1 MFAIRPG
8 RAGPPRSLDDML
20 RSRWE
25 DIRKSNNDELKRRE
39 SSGVPL
45 DDGGGPLEEIGE
57 YESNDEYSNLFV
69 TIRSVSR
76 REVMETDIRIKEI
89 SESVKTTE
97 EAVEKLR
104 SDLETFDAM
113 KEFCKVAIVRVDGF
127 EDDDG
132 NFSIVGDPGLSSEQV
147 NFLDECNLL
156 FPLFACAKSFQY
168 LEAEE
173 KKLYGLRAPSIYP
186 TPRSIAV
193 NAESLGESFSVVT
206 EAPEV
211 NGSKVRG
218 TRDQPVHG
226 GYPSDTIG
234 SGTVSS
240 FTEAPKGS

>member
-25 DIRKSNNDELKRRE
+25 DIRKNNNDELKRRMT
-39 SSGVPL
+39 SGVPL
-45 DDGGGPLEEIGE
+45 DDGDGPIEEIGE
-57 YESNDEYSNLFV
+57 YETSNEYLNLFV

-76 REVMETDIRIKEI
+76 RAVMETDIRIKEI

-113 KEFCKVAIVRVDGF
+113 KEFCKIAIVRVDGF

-132 NFSIVGDPGLSSEQV
+132 GFSISGDPNLSSDQV

-173 KKLYGLRAPSIYP
+173 KKHFGLRAPSIS
-186 TPRSIAV
+186 RGRHSIAA
-193 NAESLGESFSVVT
+193 NAENQGESFSVVT
-206 EAPEV
+206 ETPGV
-211 NGSKVRG
+211 NGSRVPNMKG
-218 TRDQPVHG
+218 SPVHG
-226 GYPSDTIG
+226 GYPSDIAG
-234 SGTVSS
+234 SVIVSNS
-240 FTEAPKGS
+240 IEAPKES